1 MSIERLHDFLS
12 TVIVYAPDRFPKRDF
27 LTEADQMT
35 LDRAF
40 EELNH
45 GMQFVRGRIQDKSVL
60 SRLQQILDASLAA
73 YRGGED
79 VVGAHLL
86 QDFEDIVF
94 GQQ

>member
-1 MSIERLHDFLS
+1 MRRVTSIERLHDFLS

-27 LTEADQMT
+27 LTEADQVT

-45 GMQFVRGRIQDKSVL
+45 GMQFVRGRIEDESVL

-73 YRGGED
+73 YRESED
-79 VVGAHLL
+79 R
-86 QDFEDIVF
+86 F
-94 GQQ
+94 